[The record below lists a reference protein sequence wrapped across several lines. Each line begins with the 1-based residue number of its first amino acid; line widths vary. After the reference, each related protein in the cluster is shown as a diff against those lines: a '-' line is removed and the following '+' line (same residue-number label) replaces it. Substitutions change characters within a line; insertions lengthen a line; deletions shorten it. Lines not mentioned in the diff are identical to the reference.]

1 MRKTSF
7 YCFGVD
13 IGGTF
18 TKIGLFKIDISNL
31 INKKDEPKENYPL
44 NIYLNIDNF
53 FINIKLIES
62 FKIRTQDPEKSEYFF
77 VNSLYESFKKILSKN
92 NINLRKPIAF
102 SFATP
107 GFPDNKVKK
116 VVGGAFNIPFLDKI
130 EFENYIS
137 KFQSSYLYLNLINDV
152 TSQGYYEQNIKKEIF
167 KTEDD
172 IALLIALGTGIGG
185 AIFTKDK
192 VIGGSNGWAAEF
204 GHLPLWFSKLGGKK
218 NLCTCGKINCSEVY
232 GSVGSYVRMLKGKGK
247 NISAEEALNLYIK
260 NEADR
265 DIMEITEFWIDSLSA
280 LSATLINIFNPS
292 AIIISGAISK
302 VAELSK
308 IIYKNTE
315 KYANKYLFEGV
326 KFYNATSSDLAGA
339 FGAVI
344 HGIKSEFHVLKEKLW
359 KKDQ

>member
-192 VIGGSNGWAAEF
+192 VIGGSNGWA
-204 GHLPLWFSKLGGKK
+204 
-218 NLCTCGKINCSEVY
+218 
-232 GSVGSYVRMLKGKGK
+232 SYVRMLKGKGK